1 MNEQQL
7 RGLIEDVR
15 AGRRTRREF
24 IHQMIALGL
33 TAPLASAMLLQS
45 GVAMAAT
52 PFDYKPTKRGGGGT
66 VKVLWWEAPT
76 LLNPHFAV
84 GTKDQDASR
93 IFYEPLA
100 NWDAEGNL
108 VPVLATEIPTINNGG
123 LSEDGMSVVWKLKKG
138 VTWHDG
144 KPFSAD
150 DCVFTWE
157 YVRDPATTTYDIAT
171 YQVVTVTK
179 LDDYSIKLAFQKPTP
194 YWADAFVGV
203 RGMIMPKHV
212 FEPYKGAKSRQA
224 PANLAPVGTG
234 PYMFVQFRPG
244 DLVRGKINMNYH
256 EENHPYFDAIEM
268 KGGGD
273 AVSAARAVMQTG
285 EFDYAWDL
293 QVEERIIKQLEKA
306 GKGRLV
312 LNDGGDIEHIQL
324 NQTDPWKTVDGQRS
338 SIKTK
343 HPFLTDPAV
352 KNALNVL
359 VNREAVHQYIY
370 GPAGLATANFLNNP
384 PRYDSKNTSFEF
396 NIPKAIKLLE
406 DAGWKPG
413 PDGVRQ
419 KNGVKLHMTYAT
431 SVNAPRQQTQQ
442 IVKQACEK
450 AGFSVELKATLAS
463 VFFSS
468 DVANP
473 NTYVKFYN
481 DIQMYTTTMTQPD
494 PEQFMIQFVSS
505 EIAQKENNWAGRNIT
520 RWRNADY
527 DALYKAAQTEL
538 DTVKRAALFIKM
550 NDLVIKDVVVIPVVY
565 RPSVSAAV
573 NSLVTRT
580 NGWDSEIAYLKDWY
594 RET

>member
-1 MNEQQL
+1 
-7 RGLIEDVR
+7 
-15 AGRRTRREF
+15 
-24 IHQMIALGL
+24 MIALGL

-468 DVANP
+468 
-473 NTYVKFYN
+473 
-481 DIQMYTTTMTQPD
+481 
-494 PEQFMIQFVSS
+494 
-505 EIAQKENNWAGRNIT
+505 
-520 RWRNADY
+520 
-527 DALYKAAQTEL
+527 
-538 DTVKRAALFIKM
+538 
-550 NDLVIKDVVVIPVVY
+550 
-565 RPSVSAAV
+565 
-573 NSLVTRT
+573 
-580 NGWDSEIAYLKDWY
+580 
-594 RET
+594 